1 MVVIASAAGRVGFNT
16 IKESIDGTEICK
28 SVLSLICIT
37 LLPSAGHALFPGFF
51 FPAWKSIVLTLGQ
64 MGGGAL
70 N

>member
-51 FPAWKSIVLTLGQ
+51 SQHGK
-64 MGGGAL
+64 AL
-70 N
+70 F